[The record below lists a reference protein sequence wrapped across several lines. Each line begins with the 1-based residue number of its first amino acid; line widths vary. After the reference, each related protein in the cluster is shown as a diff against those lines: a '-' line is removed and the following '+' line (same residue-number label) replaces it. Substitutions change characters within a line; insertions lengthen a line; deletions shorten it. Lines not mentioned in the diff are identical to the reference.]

1 MHFFQILSKIK
12 QSYYFSSRQGAYQIW
27 PTGSIFCCA
36 HGSMMYLYVFIGGDC
51 VCIYECLS
59 LTRGV
64 IVVDRL

>member
-36 HGSMMYLYVFIGGDC
+36 HGSMMYLYVFIG
-51 VCIYECLS
+51 
-59 LTRGV
+59 V
-64 IVVDRL
+64 IVCVFMSV

>member
-27 PTGSIFCCA
+27 PTGSIFLLCSWEYDVPVCI
-36 HGSMMYLYVFIGGDC
+36 HWGDC